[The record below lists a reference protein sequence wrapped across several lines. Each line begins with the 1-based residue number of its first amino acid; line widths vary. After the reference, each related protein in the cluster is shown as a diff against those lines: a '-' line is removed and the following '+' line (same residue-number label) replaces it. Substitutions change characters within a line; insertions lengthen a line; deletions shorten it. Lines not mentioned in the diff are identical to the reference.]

1 MTSSELIPAIVLKRK
16 AVYVRQSTQSQIM
29 TNLEGKRR
37 QYDLVDVARQHGFV
51 DVEIIDDDLGRSASG
66 TVARPGFDRLVAWL
80 CAGKVG
86 AVLCFDASRLARNGR
101 DWHHLLEL
109 CGLVEARVI
118 DGEGVYNPCRP
129 NDRLLL
135 GMKGSI
141 SEFELGVLRTR
152 MLDAARSKA
161 SRGELRLSVPFGYIW
176 HRDAGLG
183 LDPDLRLQEVVRLI
197 FARFRDLGSARQ
209 VLLSMR
215 ADRIHFPRPSDEGR
229 MTSFDWMPIRYRNVI
244 AVLKNP
250 FYAGVY
256 VYGKSEKR
264 TSIVEGR
271 ARRSCGHG
279 KPIGTWEVMIKD
291 HHEGY
296 ISWAEYERNQKQ
308 LALNNYGRAGG
319 VKSGRGGTALLSG
332 ILTCRRCGR
341 RLSVAYT
348 GNPQSRPV
356 YRCDKPNLMMGLP
369 RCMTFGG
376 PRVDAAVA
384 RELLLTVEP
393 MAIEAAFEAE
403 RMHREQQEDQQRILD
418 MEMQQA
424 HYEASLAE
432 RRYAA
437 CDPNNRL
444 IAAQL
449 ERNWET
455 ALRRVRDLE
464 MRQPAERPSDIK
476 VDPSAFTNLADN
488 LSAAWHAPNV
498 TMRARQQ
505 LLRTLIADIIVDVDA
520 RDVVLTIHWRGGQHS
535 ELRVRKPRAGEHG
548 CATTEDALA
557 VMRSMAG
564 RWSDEHIAASLNR
577 MGMPT
582 GQGKTWTA
590 HRVGSVRRVRAIHA
604 YRSAEKD
611 GEWLTMT
618 EAAKL
623 LGVTHHTIRRLIYD
637 SLLRPDWLR
646 HRRQIAVHHP
656 HEALRR
662 HAFTERRK
670 TLHVAEHHRHNPALA
685 FDSPCRLIDEAFG
698 HSRVDVAAERP
709 PHLFFLTQ
717 LADHAIECRRQLA
730 DLIAGY
736 DVDGSIELTRL
747 DVACALQQT
756 SNRARDPA
764 TDQACKQQ
772 SQDRGYGGD
781 NVCDPDRPLLIDH
794 NGRTAGLD
802 LRQHACPD
810 FINFLVELV
819 PESVRPLERALDL
832 RKVMRIKLAY
842 DSALFFTQK
851 PSNICYGR
859 FYPAVDVRQRY
870 VVRRGAGVLDD

>member
-1 MTSSELIPAIVLKRK
+1 MTSADLLPASVLKRK
-16 AVYVRQSTQSQIM
+16 AVVYVRQSTQSQVM
-29 TNLEGKRR
+29 TNLESRRR
-37 QYDLVDVARQHGFV
+37 QYDLVDVARQRGFV

-118 DGEGVYNPCRP
+118 DLDGVYNPCRP

-141 SEFELGVLRTR
+141 SEFELGVLRAR

-161 SRGELRLSVPFGYIW
+161 RRGELRLSVPFGYVW
-176 HRDAGLG
+176 HREAGLG
-183 LDPDLRLQEVVRLI
+183 LDPDVRLQEVIRLI
-197 FARFRDLGSARQ
+197 FARFRELSSARQ
-209 VLLSMR
+209 VLLSLK
-215 ADRIHFPRPSDEGR
+215 ADQIHFPRPSDEGR
-229 MTSFDWMPIRYRNVI
+229 MTSFTWMPIRYRNVI

-264 TSIVEGR
+264 TSIIEGR
-271 ARRSCGHG
+271 ARRSYGHG

-296 ISWAEYERNQKQ
+296 IGWEEYERNQKQ
-308 LALNNYGRAGG
+308 LALNNYGRSGG
-319 VKSGRGGTALLSG
+319 VKTGRGGKALLSG
-332 ILTCRRCGR
+332 IMTCGRCGR

-384 RELLLTVEP
+384 RELLRAVEP

-403 RMHREQQEDQQRILD
+403 RMHRERQEDQRHMHDL
-418 MEMQQA
+418 EMQQA
-424 HYEASLAE
+424 RYEAGLAE
-432 RRYAA
+432 RRYAS
-437 CDPNNRL
+437 CDPDNRL

-449 ERNWET
+449 EKNWEA

-464 MRQPAERPSDIK
+464 ARQPAERPSD
-476 VDPSAFTNLADN
+476 VRVAPDAFANLADN
-488 LSAAWHAPNV
+488 LSAAWNAPDV

-505 LLRTLIADIIVDVDA
+505 LLRTLIADIIVDVDDEV
-520 RDVVLTIHWRGGQHS
+520 RDVVLTIHWRGGRHS

-590 HRVGSVRRVRAIHA
+590 HRVASVRRVRGIHA

-618 EAAKL
+618 EAATA
-623 LGVTHHTIRRLIYD
+623 LGVTNHTIRRL
-637 SLLRPDWLR
+637 
-646 HRRQIAVHHP
+646 V
-656 HEALRR
+656 
-662 HAFTERRK
+662 K
-670 TLHVAEHHRHNPALA
+670 T
-685 FDSPCRLIDEAFG
+685 
-698 HSRVDVAAERP
+698 
-709 PHLFFLTQ
+709 
-717 LADHAIECRRQLA
+717 
-730 DLIAGY
+730 
-736 DVDGSIELTRL
+736 
-747 DVACALQQT
+747 
-756 SNRARDPA
+756 
-764 TDQACKQQ
+764 
-772 SQDRGYGGD
+772 
-781 NVCDPDRPLLIDH
+781 
-794 NGRTAGLD
+794 
-802 LRQHACPD
+802 
-810 FINFLVELV
+810 
-819 PESVRPLERALDL
+819 
-832 RKVMRIKLAY
+832 
-842 DSALFFTQK
+842 
-851 PSNICYGR
+851 
-859 FYPAVDVRQRY
+859 
-870 VVRRGAGVLDD
+870 GVLPAEQVVAGAPYQIRADDLTSASVKSAMARKGRPRRAADASTLPMFTDT